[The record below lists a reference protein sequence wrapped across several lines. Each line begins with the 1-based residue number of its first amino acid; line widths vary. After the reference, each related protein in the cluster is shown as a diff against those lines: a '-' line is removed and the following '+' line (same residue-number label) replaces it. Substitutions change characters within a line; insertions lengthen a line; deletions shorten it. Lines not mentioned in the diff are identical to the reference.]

1 MITKTA
7 YLSYLHCA
15 KRFWL
20 EEEGSQRAEAP
31 DPVIRRRMREGTKV
45 GRLARSWFPGGW
57 LIPFNAQTEEVA
69 RRTAQALAEGETT
82 LFEAAFVAG
91 DLLIKADI
99 LQRMADGWH
108 LIEVK
113 ATNSVKEEHV
123 PDVAFQL
130 FMIQQAGLDPAQA
143 SVMHLNRECRAPDL
157 DDLFI
162 TEDVWAAAQEI
173 LPQVAEDVAEMR
185 RIVELPEAP
194 AVEIGRFCSKR
205 GKCPF
210 YDICWQGIQG
220 LTLFDIPRLNA
231 AKEQQ
236 LRGMDVLYLADIPP
250 DFPLTVKQWEF
261 VDFFVE
267 EKGSI
272 DKAAIQAALDGL
284 QYPLY
289 FFDFETIGHAVPVY
303 DGMAPYQQTPFQYSC
318 HVLQE
323 DGTLSHHEY
332 LHTEPG
338 DPRPALLKALLD
350 DIGPTGHIIVYYAP
364 FERGKLQ
371 DLAQAFPEHDGR
383 LQELVDRLWDQ
394 LLIFKKHYRHY
405 AFGKSNSL
413 KSVLPVVVPGLS
425 YEGLPV
431 TNGLMAQV
439 AWEEMMAA
447 TDGEEKER
455 LAGNLLAYC
464 KLDTLAMVE
473 MHQVLASLA

>member
-20 EEEGSQRAEAP
+20 EEHEPLRAEAP
-31 DPVIRRRMREGTKV
+31 DPVVQRRMREGTKA
-45 GRLARSWFPGGW
+45 GRLARGWFPGGW
-57 LIPFNAQTEEVA
+57 LIPYNAQPEEMA

-82 LFEAAFVAG
+82 LFEATFIAG

-99 LQRMADGWH
+99 LQWREEGWH
-108 LIEVK
+108 LMEVK
-113 ATNSVKEEHV
+113 ATNSVKEAHV

-130 FMIQQAGLDPAQA
+130 FVIRQAGLDPARA

-162 TEDVWAAAQEI
+162 TEDVWAAAQGI
-173 LPQVAEDVAEMR
+173 LSQVEADVAEMR
-185 RIVELPEAP
+185 RIIDMPQAP
-194 AVEIGRFCSKR
+194 AVEIGRFCSKG

-210 YDICWQGIQG
+210 YDTCWQGIEG
-220 LTLFDIPRLNA
+220 LTLFDVPRLNA
-231 AKEQQ
+231 AKEEQ
-236 LRGMDVLYLADIPP
+236 LRAMDVLYLADIPP
-250 DFPLTVKQWEF
+250 DFPLTAKQREF
-261 VDFFVE
+261 VDFFVG
-267 EKGSI
+267 EKISI
-272 DKAAIQAALDGL
+272 DKAAIQEALDGL

-289 FFDFETIGHAVPVY
+289 FFDFETIDHAVPIY
-303 DGMAPYQQTPFQYSC
+303 DGMTPYQQAPFQYSC

-323 DGTLSHHEY
+323 DGTVSHREY
-332 LHTEPG
+332 LHTKPG
-338 DPRPALLKALLD
+338 DPRPALLEALLG

-413 KSVLPVVVPGLS
+413 KSVLPVVVPELS
-425 YEGLPV
+425 YEGLPIPS
-431 TNGLMAQV
+431 GLMAQV

-447 TDGEEKER
+447 TDDKEKER
-455 LAGNLLAYC
+455 LAGDLLEYC

-473 MHQVLASLA
+473 MHQVLAELT

>member
-1 MITKTA
+1 
-7 YLSYLHCA
+7 
-15 KRFWL
+15 
-20 EEEGSQRAEAP
+20 
-31 DPVIRRRMREGTKV
+31 MRQGTKV
-45 GRLARSWFPGGW
+45 GRLARSWFAGGL
-57 LIPFNAQTEEVA
+57 LIPYNTQPEEMA
-69 RRTAQALAEGETT
+69 RLTAQALAERETT
-82 LFEAAFVAG
+82 LFEATFIAG

-99 LQRMADGWH
+99 LQREQEGWQ

-130 FMIQQAGLDPAQA
+130 FVIQQPGLDPVQA
-143 SVMHLNRECRAPDL
+143 SVMHLNRECRVPDL

-173 LPQVAEDVAEMR
+173 LPQVAADVAEMR
-185 RIVELPEAP
+185 RIVELQEAP
-194 AVEIGRFCSKR
+194 LVEIGRFCFKP

-210 YDICWQGIQG
+210 YDTCWQGIQG

-231 AKEQQ
+231 AKEEQ
-236 LRGMDVLYLADIPP
+236 LRGMDVLYVADIPP
-250 DFPLTVKQWEF
+250 DFSLTTKQREF
-261 VDFFVE
+261 VDFFVG
-267 EKGSI
+267 EKVMI
-272 DKAAIQAALDGL
+272 DKAAIQEALDGL
-284 QYPLY
+284 QFPLY
-289 FFDFETIGHAVPVY
+289 FFDFETIDHAVPIY

-323 DGTLSHHEY
+323 DGTLSHREY
-332 LHTEPG
+332 LHTKPG
-338 DPRPALLKALLD
+338 DPRPTLLEALLD

-371 DLAQAFPEHDGR
+371 DLAQAFPKHDGR
-383 LQELVDRLWDQ
+383 LQELIDRLWDQ
-394 LLIFKKHYRHY
+394 LLIFRKHYRHY

-413 KSVLPVVVPGLS
+413 KSVLPVIVPGLS

-431 TNGLMAQV
+431 ANGLMAQV

-447 TDGEEKER
+447 TDDEEKER
-455 LAGNLLAYC
+455 LAGDLLAYC

-473 MHQVLASLA
+473 MHKVLAGLA